1 MTYREPA
8 PHPGIAFWVL
18 ALIPALSLAISH
30 FAWWLLLPW
39 VLLLLIKGVLPPILA
54 ALLVNLAMPLAHDRR
69 RAILFAI
76 PATFLHY
83 CLYSF
88 PPFWM
93 ALMSL
98 VYPGDAPA
106 MFGPTILTYTFT
118 LPLEAAFLAMVASAA
133 WIGARLHLS
142 MLNRR
147 LTTHWCRRGFRRR
160 GIARLPA
167 NSEVIQ

>member
-8 PHPGIAFWVL
+8 PHLAIAFWVL
-18 ALIPALSLAISH
+18 ALIPALSLAISY
-30 FAWWLLLPW
+30 FAWWLLLPL

-54 ALLVNLAMPLAHDRR
+54 ALLVNLAIPLAHDRR
-69 RAILFAI
+69 KAILFAI
-76 PATFLHY
+76 PATILHY

-88 PPFWM
+88 PLFWM

-98 VYPGDAPA
+98 VYPGDVRG
-106 MFGPTILTYTFT
+106 MFGPTILTHAFT
-118 LPLEAAFLAMVASAA
+118 LPLEAAFLALVASPA

-147 LTTHWCRRGFRRR
+147 PTTH
-160 GIARLPA
+160 
-167 NSEVIQ
+167 